1 MHMNN
6 WGQYELKEIPH
17 IKKNKLLSINDH
29 PQQPWPWSRNWS
41 ANTPATPFI
50 NVNWF
55 EHRHK
60 LSHGRLNEILID
72 SRRSLL
78 PAIETLY
85 VFLAWLQI
93 YNSNYCVV
101 YRILPYCHRYVKTLS
116 HNIDSSIY
124 IYTYNHH
131 IIIIYLSNVLLWWW
145 HTPVTRII
153 ALYSYKL

>member
-1 MHMNN
+1 MH
-6 WGQYELKEIPH
+6 
-17 IKKNKLLSINDH
+17 
-29 PQQPWPWSRNWS
+29 
-41 ANTPATPFI
+41 
-50 NVNWF
+50 WF

-60 LSHGRLNEILID
+60 LSHGRLNEILFD
-72 SRRSLL
+72 SQRSLL

-124 IYTYNHH
+124 IYIY
-131 IIIIYLSNVLLWWW
+131 IILISSSNIFQMFYCDDDSDKNYCLVQLQALISTIHNIVLRCALAIDDEI
-145 HTPVTRII
+145 RINKF
-153 ALYSYKL
+153 LLNLFCRKCVSVVHSLEYRFCC